1 MQVVQWLSAVLL
13 VLGAAEMRSQEAES
27 MAEPKRFALYSEILG
42 SALSL
47 MSIHAEAVLS
57 RFERGSLFET
67 FRVSAGIGIAPIQN
81 NYVPIMG
88 RLIFLQGSGHLELG
102 LGLSVLVAER
112 PPQENTKQYLPAM
125 SGSDINIAGV
135 VGYRY
140 ESPSGGFMFRVAAT
154 PTIDMGT
161 KEFIPFAGFTVG
173 WAW

>member
-1 MQVVQWLSAVLL
+1 MQILQWLFASFI
-13 VLGAAEMRSQEAES
+13 VLGAAEMRSQDAEA
-27 MAEPKRFALYSEILG
+27 MAEPKRFALYSEFLG
-42 SALSL
+42 SALCL
-47 MSIHAEAVLS
+47 TSIHAEAVLG
-57 RFERGSLFET
+57 RFERGSLLET

-81 NYVPIMG
+81 NYAPIMG

-102 LGLSVLVAER
+102 LGLGVLVVQR

-125 SGSDINIAGV
+125 SGSDVNITGV

-161 KEFIPFAGFTVG
+161 KEFIPFGGFSIG

>member
-1 MQVVQWLSAVLL
+1 MQIVQWLCASLI
-13 VLGAAEMRSQEAES
+13 VLGATEMRSQDAET
-27 MAEPKRFALYSEILG
+27 MAEPKSFALYSEFLG

-47 MSIHAEAVLS
+47 TSIHAEAVLG

-81 NYVPIMG
+81 NYAPIMG
-88 RLIFLQGSGHLELG
+88 RLIFLQGYGHLELG

-112 PPQENTKQYLPAM
+112 PPHENTKQYLPVM
-125 SGSDINIAGV
+125 SGSAVNIAGV

-161 KEFIPFAGFTVG
+161 KEFIPFGGFSVV
-173 WAW
+173 WA